1 MKHFWLNKTNENNK
15 LIIFFN
21 GWGMDEKIVSHLD
34 CEDYDVV
41 VLYDY
46 NDLEFNTE
54 VLNLSQYTEK
64 HVVAWSMGVMVAT
77 LFNNLGEISS
87 STAICGT
94 PFAIDNEYG
103 IPERIYNLTIR
114 GFSETSSKKFMERM
128 FIEKP
133 DMETFSNRTFDS
145 KLSELKKMLEYKPNK
160 EFQYTKAIIGSD
172 DKIIPT
178 KNQLNF
184 WKNPTI
190 INSGHCPFM
199 LYKKWAELL

>member
-1 MKHFWLNKTNENNK
+1 MKHFWLNKTNTNKK

-21 GWGMDEKIVSHLD
+21 GWGMDEKIISHLE

-46 NDLEFNTE
+46 NDLELDIQS
-54 VLNLSQYTEK
+54 LNLSQYTKK
-64 HVVAWSMGVMVAT
+64 HIIAWSMGVMVAT
-77 LFNNLGEISS
+77 LFNFGEIKT

-94 PFAIDNEYG
+94 PFAIDNQYG
-103 IPERIYNLTIR
+103 IPERIYNLTIK

-128 FIEKP
+128 FIEKTSI
-133 DMETFSNRTFDS
+133 ESFSDRTFDS
-145 KLSELKKMLEYKPNK
+145 KLSELKKILEYKPNT
-160 EFQYTKAIIGSD
+160 EFNFTKAIVGTD

-178 KNQLNF
+178 KNQLNY
-184 WKNPTI
+184 WDNPIT

-199 LYKKWAELL
+199 LYKKWTELL

>member
-1 MKHFWLNKTNENNK
+1 MKHFWLNKTNTNKK

-21 GWGMDEKIVSHLD
+21 GWGMDEKIVSHLE

-46 NDLEFNTE
+46 NDLELDIE
-54 VLNLSQYTEK
+54 SLNLSQYTEK
-64 HVVAWSMGVMVAT
+64 HIIAWSMGVMIAT
-77 LFNNLGEISS
+77 LFDFGEIKT

-103 IPERIYNLTIR
+103 IPERIYNLTIK

-133 DMETFSNRTFDS
+133 SIESFSDRTFDS
-145 KLSELKKMLEYKPNK
+145 KLSELKKMLEYKPNTK
-160 EFQYTKAIIGSD
+160 FNYTKAIVGTD

-178 KNQLNF
+178 KNQLNY
-184 WKNPTI
+184 WDNPITI
-190 INSGHCPFM
+190 HSGHCPFM

>member
-1 MKHFWLNKTNENNK
+1 MKHFWLNKTNTNKK

-21 GWGMDEKIVSHLD
+21 GWGMDEKIVSHLE

-46 NDLEFNTE
+46 NDLELDIQS
-54 VLNLSQYTEK
+54 LNLSQYTEK
-64 HVVAWSMGVMVAT
+64 HIIAWSMGVMVAT
-77 LFNNLGEISS
+77 LFNFGEIKT

-94 PFAIDNEYG
+94 PFAIDNQYG
-103 IPERIYNLTIR
+103 IPERIYNLTIK

-133 DMETFSNRTFDS
+133 SIETFSDRTFDS
-145 KLSELKKMLEYKPNK
+145 KLSELKKMLEYKPNT
-160 EFQYTKAIIGSD
+160 EFNFTKAIVGTD

-178 KNQLNF
+178 KTQLNY
-184 WKNPTI
+184 WDNPIT

-199 LYKKWAELL
+199 LYKKWTELL

>member
-1 MKHFWLNKTNENNK
+1 MKHFWLNKTNSNKK
-15 LIIFFN
+15 LILFFN
-21 GWGMDEKIVSHLD
+21 GWGMDEKIVSHLE

-46 NDLEFNTE
+46 NNLELDIKS
-54 VLNLSQYTEK
+54 LNLSQYTEK
-64 HVVAWSMGVMVAT
+64 HIVAWSMGVMVAT
-77 LFNNLGEISS
+77 LFNFGEIKTA
-87 STAICGT
+87 TAICGT

-133 DMETFSNRTFDS
+133 NMETFSGRTFDS
-145 KLSELKKMLEYKPNK
+145 KLSELKKMLEYKPNT
-160 EFQYTKAIIGSD
+160 EFQYTKAIVGSD

-178 KNQLNF
+178 KNQLNY
-184 WKNPTI
+184 WDNPTT

-199 LYKKWAELL
+199 LYKKWTELL

>member
-1 MKHFWLNKTNENNK
+1 MKHFWLNKTNINKK

-21 GWGMDEKIVSHLD
+21 GWGMDEEIVSHLE

-46 NDLEFNTE
+46 NNLELDIKS
-54 VLNLSQYTEK
+54 LNLSQYTEK
-64 HVVAWSMGVMVAT
+64 HIIAWSMGVMVAT
-77 LFNNLGEISS
+77 LFNFGEIKT

-94 PFAIDNEYG
+94 PFAIDNQYG
-103 IPERIYNLTIR
+103 IPERIYNLTIK

-133 DMETFSNRTFDS
+133 NMESFSDRTFDS
-145 KLSELKKMLEYKPNK
+145 KLSELKKMLEYKPNT
-160 EFQYTKAIIGSD
+160 EFQYTKAIVGSD

-178 KNQLNF
+178 KNQLNY
-184 WKNPTI
+184 WDNPTT

-199 LYKKWAELL
+199 LYKKWTELL

>member
-1 MKHFWLNKTNENNK
+1 MKHFWLNKTNENKK

-21 GWGMDEKIVSHLD
+21 GWGMDKKIVSHLD

-46 NDLEFNTE
+46 NDLELDTE
-54 VLNLSQYTEK
+54 ALNLSQYTEK
-64 HVVAWSMGVMVAT
+64 HIIAWSMGVMVAT

-145 KLSELKKMLEYKPNK
+145 KLSELKKMLEYKTNT
-160 EFQYTKAIIGSD
+160 EFKYTKAIVGSD

-184 WKNPTI
+184 WKKPTI

>member
-1 MKHFWLNKTNENNK
+1 MKHFWLNKTNTNKK

-21 GWGMDEKIVSHLD
+21 GWGMDEKIISHLE

-46 NDLEFNTE
+46 NDLELDIQS
-54 VLNLSQYTEK
+54 LNLSQYTEK
-64 HVVAWSMGVMVAT
+64 HIIAWSMGVMVAT
-77 LFNNLGEISS
+77 LFNFGEIKT

-94 PFAIDNEYG
+94 PFAINNEYG
-103 IPERIYNLTIR
+103 IPERIYNLTIK

-133 DMETFSNRTFDS
+133 SIETFSDRTFDS
-145 KLSELKKMLEYKPNK
+145 KLSELKKMLEYKPNT
-160 EFQYTKAIIGSD
+160 EFNFTKAIVGTD

-178 KNQLNF
+178 KNQLNY
-184 WKNPTI
+184 WDNPIT

-199 LYKKWAELL
+199 LYKKWTELL

>member
-1 MKHFWLNKTNENNK
+1 MKHFWLNKTNTNKK

-21 GWGMDEKIVSHLD
+21 GWGMDEKIVSHLE

-46 NDLEFNTE
+46 NDLELDIQS
-54 VLNLSQYTEK
+54 LNLSQYTEK
-64 HVVAWSMGVMVAT
+64 HIVAWSMGVMVAT
-77 LFNNLGEISS
+77 LFNFGEIKT

-103 IPERIYNLTIR
+103 IPERIYNLTIK

-133 DMETFSNRTFDS
+133 SIETFSDRTFDS
-145 KLSELKKMLEYKPNK
+145 KLSELKKMLEYKPNT
-160 EFQYTKAIIGSD
+160 EFQYTKAIVGSD

-178 KNQLNF
+178 KNQLNY
-184 WKNPTI
+184 WDNPIT

-199 LYKKWAELL
+199 LYKKWTELL

>member
-1 MKHFWLNKTNENNK
+1 MKHFWLNKTNTNKK

-21 GWGMDEKIVSHLD
+21 GWGMDEKIVSHLE

-46 NDLEFNTE
+46 NDLELDIE
-54 VLNLSQYTEK
+54 SLNLSQYTEK
-64 HVVAWSMGVMVAT
+64 HIIAWSMGVMIAT
-77 LFNNLGEISS
+77 LFDFGEIKT

-94 PFAIDNEYG
+94 PFAIDNQYG
-103 IPERIYNLTIR
+103 ISERIYNLTIK

-133 DMETFSNRTFDS
+133 SIESFSDRTFDS
-145 KLSELKKMLEYKPNK
+145 KLSELKKMLEYKPNT
-160 EFQYTKAIIGSD
+160 EFNFTKAIVGTD

-178 KNQLNF
+178 KNQLNY
-184 WKNPTI
+184 WDNPIT

>member
-1 MKHFWLNKTNENNK
+1 MKHFWLNKTNTNKK

-21 GWGMDEKIVSHLD
+21 GWGMDEKIVSHLE

-46 NDLEFNTE
+46 NDLELDIQS
-54 VLNLSQYTEK
+54 LNLSQYTEK
-64 HVVAWSMGVMVAT
+64 HIIAWSMGVMVAT
-77 LFNNLGEISS
+77 LFNFGEIKT

-94 PFAIDNEYG
+94 PFAINNEYG
-103 IPERIYNLTIR
+103 IPERIYNLTIK

-133 DMETFSNRTFDS
+133 SIVTFSDRTFDS
-145 KLSELKKMLEYKPNK
+145 KLSELKKMLEYKPNT
-160 EFQYTKAIIGSD
+160 EFNFTKAIVGSD

-178 KNQLNF
+178 KNQLNY
-184 WKNPTI
+184 WDNPIT

-199 LYKKWAELL
+199 LYKKWTELL

>member
-1 MKHFWLNKTNENNK
+1 MKYKWLNKTNTNK

-34 CEDYDVV
+34 CGDYNVV

-46 NDLEFNTE
+46 NDL
-54 VLNLSQYTEK
+54 NLDLDFSNYSEK
-64 HVVAWSMGVMVAT
+64 HLIAWSMGVMVST
-77 LFNNLGEISS
+77 ILNIDCKS

-94 PFAIDNEYG
+94 PFAIDDNNG

-114 GFSETSSKKFMERM
+114 GFSEASSQKFMERM

-133 DMETFSNRTFDS
+133 EITTFSNRTFES
-145 KLSELKKMLEYKPNK
+145 KLSELKKMLEYAPNK
-160 EFQYTKAIIGSD
+160 DFEFTRAIVASD

-178 KNQLNF
+178 KNQINY
-184 WKNPTI
+184 WKDEAEI
-190 INSGHCPFM
+190 ITSGHCPFM
-199 LYKKWAELL
+199 LYSSWTELL

>member
-1 MKHFWLNKTNENNK
+1 MKHFWLNKTNTNKK

-21 GWGMDEKIVSHLD
+21 GWGMDEKIVSHLE
-34 CEDYDVV
+34 CEDYDIV

-46 NDLEFNTE
+46 NDLELDIE
-54 VLNLSQYTEK
+54 SLNLSQYTEK
-64 HVVAWSMGVMVAT
+64 HIIAWSMGVMVAT
-77 LFNNLGEISS
+77 LFNFGEIKT

-103 IPERIYNLTIR
+103 IPERIYNLTIK

-133 DMETFSNRTFDS
+133 SIETFSDRTFDS
-145 KLSELKKMLEYKPNK
+145 KLSELKKMLEYKPNTK
-160 EFQYTKAIIGSD
+160 FNYTKVIVGTD

-178 KNQLNF
+178 KNQLNY
-184 WKNPTI
+184 WDNPITI
-190 INSGHCPFM
+190 HSGHCPFM

>member
-1 MKHFWLNKTNENNK
+1 MKYKWLNKTDSNK

-34 CEDYDVV
+34 CEDYDVIV
-41 VLYDY
+41 FYDY
-46 NDLEFNTE
+46 N
-54 VLNLSQYTEK
+54 NLDIDIDFSNYAEK
-64 HVVAWSMGVMVAT
+64 YIIAWSMGVMTAI
-77 LFNNLGEISS
+77 LFDFGEITS

-94 PFAIDNEYG
+94 PFAIDDNYG

-114 GFSETSSKKFMERM
+114 GFSETSSQKFMERM

-133 DMETFSNRTFDS
+133 EIETFSNRTFDS
-145 KLSELKKMLEYKPNK
+145 KLSELKQMLNYKPN
-160 EFQYTKAIIGSD
+160 ESFQYTKAIVADS

-178 KNQLNF
+178 KNQLNY
-184 WKNPTI
+184 WQTPVI

-199 LYKKWAELL
+199 LYSKWSELL

>member
-1 MKHFWLNKTNENNK
+1 MKHFWLNKTNTNKK

-21 GWGMDEKIVSHLD
+21 GWGMDEKIVSHLE

-46 NDLEFNTE
+46 NDLELDIKS
-54 VLNLSQYTEK
+54 LNLSQYTEK
-64 HVVAWSMGVMVAT
+64 HIVAWSMGVMVAT
-77 LFNNLGEISS
+77 LFNFGEIKTA
-87 STAICGT
+87 TAICGT

-103 IPERIYNLTIR
+103 IPERIYNLTIK

-133 DMETFSNRTFDS
+133 NMETFSGRTFDS
-145 KLSELKKMLEYKPNK
+145 KLSELKKMLEYKPST
-160 EFQYTKAIIGSD
+160 EFQYTKAIVGTD

-178 KNQLNF
+178 KNQLNY
-184 WKNPTI
+184 WDNPTT

-199 LYKKWAELL
+199 LYKKWTELL

>member
-1 MKHFWLNKTNENNK
+1 MKYKWLNKTDSNK

-34 CEDYDVV
+34 CEDYDVIV
-41 VLYDY
+41 FYDY
-46 NDLEFNTE
+46 N
-54 VLNLSQYTEK
+54 NLDIDIDFSNYAEK
-64 HVVAWSMGVMVAT
+64 YIIAWSMGVMTAT
-77 LFNNLGEISS
+77 LFDFGEITS

-94 PFAIDNEYG
+94 PFAIDDNYG

-114 GFSETSSKKFMERM
+114 GFSETSSQKFMERM

-133 DMETFSNRTFDS
+133 EIETFSNRTFDS
-145 KLSELKKMLEYKPNK
+145 KLSELKQMLNYKPN
-160 EFQYTKAIIGSD
+160 ESFQYTKAIVADS

-178 KNQLNF
+178 KNQLNY
-184 WKNPTI
+184 WQTPVI

-199 LYKKWAELL
+199 LYSKWSELL